1 MALLTERVE
10 CKELLDKLMPVE
22 EAVKFVSDR
31 CKIAISGFTKSGEP
45 KVFIPALANYLR
57 NNLPKAKIGLFS
69 GASLSEDVEN
79 PISSFIGKRGPY
91 MSSSASR
98 KLINAGEMDFTDVHL
113 SAFARNLFY
122 GFYGDIDLAVVEVSR
137 IRPDG
142 SVVLSSSVGISAE
155 ALTKAKKIILEV
167 NTAIPDYTGF
177 HDIAL
182 PSVHPRAGWPIPIV
196 QVGDRVG
203 NPYVDI
209 DKSKVVA
216 IVESTKPDYP
226 VGFKATSETDRKI
239 AENVIDFLMYCHKTF
254 GWGKRLPPIQS
265 GVGNVANAIV
275 GELYRSP
282 FQKIRFWTEVFQ
294 DGMMRYVEDDDKF
307 ENASATAVSFS
318 EAGRTEFMRLFKR
331 CRERVV
337 LRPMWLSNNAEMITR
352 LYVIAMNTPIE
363 VDIYGH
369 VNSTHVDG
377 SRVVN
382 GLGGSGDFFRHAY
395 LSIVHTPSVRRLKD
409 GRFVSC
415 VMPYVRHID
424 HTEHDIN
431 CVVTE
436 QGFAL
441 NTEIRS
447 ARRRAED
454 IISKCAHPHFRPV
467 LRDYLRLAGGGDEP
481 RPTSINLL
489 NSWWKDYDAACKAFP
504 GSNVKD
510 QSDPSSHA
518 PRDWETESLRYWW

>member
-57 NNLPKAKIGLFS
+57 NNMPKAKIGLFS

-79 PISSFIGKRGPY
+79 PIASFVGKRGPY

-98 KLINAGEMDFTDVHL
+98 KLIHAGEMDFTDVHL

-142 SVVLSSSVGISAE
+142 SVILSSSVGVSAE
-155 ALTKAKKIILEV
+155 ALIRAKKIILEV
-167 NTAIPDYTGF
+167 NTTIPDYTGF

-203 NPYVDI
+203 NPYVEI

-216 IVESTKPDYP
+216 IIESTKPDYP
-226 VGFKATSETDRKI
+226 VSFKATSETDRRI

-254 GWGKRLPPIQS
+254 SWGKRLPPIQS

-294 DGMMRYVEDDDKF
+294 DGMMRFVEDDEKF
-307 ENASATAVSFS
+307 ESASATAISFS
-318 EAGRTEFMRLFKR
+318 EAGRNEFMRLFKR

-352 LYVIAMNTPIE
+352 LFVIAMNTPIE

-369 VNSTHVDG
+369 VNSTHVEG
-377 SRVVN
+377 SRIVN
-382 GLGGSGDFFRHAY
+382 GLGGSGDFFRNAY
-395 LSIVHTPSVRRLKD
+395 LSIAHTPSVRRLRD
-409 GRFVSC
+409 GRTVSC
-415 VMPYVRHID
+415 ILPAVNHVD
-424 HTEHDIN
+424 HTEHDIKAI
-431 CVVTE
+431 VTE
-436 QGFAL
+436 HGHASQLGV
-441 NTEIRS
+441 RS
-447 ARRRAED
+447 PRARARD
-454 IISKCAHPHFRPV
+454 IIECCAHPHFRPL
-467 LRDYLRLAGGGDEP
+467 LREAVGLADDGDEP
-481 RPTSINLL
+481 RIGKLDRL
-489 NSWWKDYDAACKAFP
+489 EGWWRAYDAACRDFP
-504 GSNVKD
+504 RTS
-510 QSDPSSHA
+510 
-518 PRDWETESLRYWW
+518 